1 MIQFGEVYGW
11 QLVNFIFN
19 VHIVIYILTCKNNGI
34 ELVFTSIKM
43 RLMTHEYVN
52 ISKVSLVKTKLMQG
66 LFQLLFN
73 YLYINFIEPIRC

>member
-73 YLYINFIEPIRC
+73 YLYINFIESIRC